1 MQQIGYPP
9 VQQAL
14 ERLRGLSADAEIQ
27 RLAFVRERALRDE
40 RNELLARGR
49 KGARKGARKAESKAK
64 SPSSNAFC
72 ATALAP

>member
-1 MQQIGYPP
+1 MQQIDYPP
-9 VQQAL
+9 VQKAL

-49 KGARKGARKAESKAK
+49 RASFKAK
-64 SPSSNAFC
+64 SPSSNANC